1 MNRILSIT
9 KYLFSVIYFKNR
21 SNHLNKRVGFLK
33 SEEGEL
39 FPEPTSS
46 WYNGKW
52 ACMMGMSL
60 INIFLLNNHHAS
72 IRPLLTCLNK
82 YFIWNQISILIW
94 AFTLLKDLY
103 ILHETTQVVPELHI
117 FRDDKVV
124 AKIMTFTRSK
134 PILIKNS
141 LKFDVFR
148 KHFEYW
154 PSFMHLKFHKSHHV
168 S

>member
-21 SNHLNKRVGFLK
+21 SNYLNKRVGFLK
-33 SEEGEL
+33 SDEGEL
-39 FPEPTSS
+39 FPEPTFSS

-103 ILHETTQVVPELHI
+103 ILHETTQV
-117 FRDDKVV
+117 F
-124 AKIMTFTRSK
+124 
-134 PILIKNS
+134 
-141 LKFDVFR
+141 
-148 KHFEYW
+148 
-154 PSFMHLKFHKSHHV
+154 PSFIFFVTTKLSRRSWHSQEANQFS
-168 S
+168 